1 MSDESTRNWTRTYL
15 AVIAVEILT
24 LAGTVV
30 AAAPLRN
37 VAMHLLDWAVVAAYV
52 AWLVWDGVKRTKLD
66 RTTESYFL
74 ANRSMPWWAVGLSV
88 MATQLSAITLVGTT
102 GQGYNDGLRF
112 VQFYYGL
119 PIAMIILCV
128 TLVPF
133 FYRARVY
140 TAYEYLERRF
150 DLKTRTFTSGLFLVS
165 RAMSC
170 GAIAAAPAV
179 VLSVVLG
186 WSVTLTTLLI
196 LVPAVIYTMLGGVQA
211 VTWTDVKTMSLTVF
225 ALVIA
230 MVFLVMGLPSG
241 VRCRRCADDRRRD
254 RTAQRLRFRFTLT
267 ETYTFWSGMLGG
279 LFLMLSYFGCDQSQV
294 QRYLTAKSVDDGRT
308 SLLMSAF
315 WKIPLQVLVLI
326 VGVFTFLFYLFNQ
339 PPLLF
344 NPVHEERVRVSAVAP
359 AYEGLQREFQST
371 FDARR
376 QAAIDIAAARHAGD
390 VREQARATDDFTRQD
405 AALRSIR
412 TRAIGLVRQTTDDAS
427 FNDVNYVFPT
437 WITTA
442 LPIGIVGLWIAA
454 IITAATD
461 SIAAELNSLSTAS
474 VIDFYKR
481 LVRPND
487 TDAHYL
493 LVSRITT
500 GFWGVF
506 AGVVAVYASSLGS
519 LIEVVNRFGSFFYG
533 SILGVFML
541 AILTRRTTGTGAF
554 VGLMAG
560 MSSVAAV
567 AYFRPEI
574 SFLWH
579 NVIGAVVVLAVGLC
593 TQHVRQP
600 QARLTLC
607 SQLSV
612 LSPRPSTLCPRPLA
626 PSPLS

>member
-1 MSDESTRNWTRTYL
+1 
-15 AVIAVEILT
+15 
-24 LAGTVV
+24 
-30 AAAPLRN
+30 
-37 VAMHLLDWAVVAAYV
+37 MHLLDWAVVGAYV

-211 VTWTDVKTMSLTVF
+211 VTWTDVKTMGLTVF

-230 MVFLVMGLPSG
+230 MVFLVMGLPGG
-241 VRCRRCADDRRRD
+241 VGVDDAL
-254 RTAQRLRFRFTLT
+254 TIAGGTGRLNAFDFDFTLT

-294 QRYLTAKSVDDGRT
+294 QRYLTARSVDDGRT

-344 NPVHEERVRVSAVAP
+344 NPVHEERVRASAVAP
-359 AYEGLQREFQST
+359 AYEALHREFEAAFT
-371 FDARR
+371 ARR
-376 QAAIDIAAARHAGD
+376 QAAMDIAAARHAGD
-390 VREQARATDDFTRQD
+390 VREQARATDDFSRQD

-412 TRAIGLVRQTTDDAS
+412 TRAVGLVRQTTDDAS
-427 FNDVNYVFPT
+427 YNDVNYVFPT

-481 LVRPND
+481 LVNPSAS
-487 TDAHYL
+487 DAHYL
-493 LVSRITT
+493 LVSRVAT
-500 GFWGVF
+500 GGWGVF
-506 AGVVAVYASSLGS
+506 AGIVAVYASSLGP

-541 AILTRRTTGTGAF
+541 AILTRRATGTGAF
-554 VGLMAG
+554 VGLLAG
-560 MSSVAAV
+560 MSSVASV
-567 AYFRPEI
+567 AYFRPDI

-579 NVIGAVVVLAVGLC
+579 NVIGAVVVVAVGL
-593 TQHVRQP
+593 
-600 QARLTLC
+600 TL
-607 SQLSV
+607 SLFTEDKEIRRKLDPKNSRSLRGGGDQTLPFDLLVFLSSV
-612 LSPRPSTLCPRPLA
+612 
-626 PSPLS
+626 

>member
-1 MSDESTRNWTRTYL
+1 
-15 AVIAVEILT
+15 
-24 LAGTVV
+24 
-30 AAAPLRN
+30 
-37 VAMHLLDWAVVAAYV
+37 MHLLDWAVVAAYV
-52 AWLVWDGVKRTKLD
+52 AWLIWDGVKRTKLD

-102 GQGYNDGLRF
+102 GQGYTSGIGF

-186 WSVTLTTLLI
+186 WSVTMTTLLI

-211 VTWTDVKTMSLTVF
+211 VTWTDVKTMSLTVL
-225 ALVIA
+225 ALIIA
-230 MVFLVMGLPSG
+230 MVFLVMGLPAG
-241 VRCRRCADDRRRD
+241 VGVDDAL
-254 RTAQRLRFRFTLT
+254 TIAGGTGRLDAFNFDFTLT

-315 WKIPLQVLVLI
+315 WKIPLQVLVLM

-344 NPVHEERVRVSAVAP
+344 NPVHDERVRASAVAP
-359 AYEGLQREFQST
+359 AYANLESAFQST
-371 FDARR
+371 FAARR
-376 QAAIDIAAARHAGD
+376 QAAIDIAAARHARD
-390 VREQARATDDFTRQD
+390 VGAQARATDEFSRQD
-405 AALRSIR
+405 TSLRSIR
-412 TRAIGLVRQTTDDAS
+412 AQAVGLVRKTTEDAAY
-427 FNDVNYVFPT
+427 NDVNYVFPT

-481 LVRPND
+481 LVNPND
-487 TDAHYL
+487 SDSHYL
-493 LVSRITT
+493 LVSRVMT
-500 GFWGVF
+500 GFWGIF
-506 AGVVAVYASSLGS
+506 AGFVAVYASSLGS

-541 AILTRRTTGTGAF
+541 AILTRRATGTGAF
-554 VGLMAG
+554 VGLIAG
-560 MSSVAAV
+560 MASVASV
-567 AYFRPEI
+567 AIWRPDI

-579 NVIGAVVVLAVGLC
+579 NVIGAVVVVVVGL
-593 TQHVRQP
+593 TLSFFTRNQEFRRNSKRQ
-600 QARLTLC
+600 AMFG
-607 SQLSV
+607 
-612 LSPRPSTLCPRPLA
+612 
-626 PSPLS
+626 

>member
-1 MSDESTRNWTRTYL
+1 
-15 AVIAVEILT
+15 
-24 LAGTVV
+24 
-30 AAAPLRN
+30 
-37 VAMHLLDWAVVAAYV
+37 MHLIDWAVVAGYL

-211 VTWTDVKTMSLTVF
+211 VTWTDVKTMGLTVF

-230 MVFLVMGLPSG
+230 MVFLVMGLPRG
-241 VRCRRCADDRRRD
+241 VGVDDAL
-254 RTAQRLRFRFTLT
+254 TIAGGTGRLSSFDFDFTLT

-326 VGVFTFLFYLFNQ
+326 VGVFTFLFYLFHQ

-344 NPVHEERVRVSAVAP
+344 NPVHEERVRASAVAP
-359 AYEGLQREFQST
+359 AYEGLHREFEAA
-371 FDARR
+371 FAARR
-376 QAAIDIAAARHAGD
+376 QAAIDIAAARRAAD
-390 VREQARATDDFTRQD
+390 VREQARATDDFSRQD

-412 TRAIGLVRQTTDDAS
+412 ARAVGLVRQTTDDAS
-427 FNDVNYVFPT
+427 YNDVNYVFPT

-481 LVRPND
+481 LANPNAS
-487 TDAHYL
+487 DAHYL
-493 LVSRITT
+493 LVSRFAT
-500 GFWGVF
+500 GGWGVF
-506 AGVVAVYASSLGS
+506 AGIVAVYASSLGP

-541 AILTRRTTGTGAF
+541 ATLTRRATGSGAF
-554 VGLMAG
+554 FGLLAG
-560 MSSVAAV
+560 MSAVASVAIW
-567 AYFRPEI
+567 RPDI

-579 NVIGAVVVLAVGLC
+579 NVIGAVVVVSVGL
-593 TQHVRQP
+593 
-600 QARLTLC
+600 TL
-607 SQLSV
+607 SLFIGTRGGHE
-612 LSPRPSTLCPRPLA
+612 PA
-626 PSPLS
+626 